1 MMEENKSQDDDGHT
15 VASLNGKCP
24 KGGEHEWRT
33 DGMHLNVFCGKC
45 FVSIETALQEQK
57 KPAKKP

>member
-1 MMEENKSQDDDGHT
+1 MMEEKKSQDDGYAVAGHKD
-15 VASLNGKCP
+15 NCP

-45 FVSIETALQEQK
+45 FVSVEKALQEQK
-57 KPAKKP
+57 KP